1 VVFAEHLTHGCVI
14 HGCDI
19 ISGQVA
25 NDKFTTPYLY
35 LSKYDARAMFWVFL
49 TNYGSRFDK
58 AKCIGS
64 RQAALTEVGLD

>member
-1 VVFAEHLTHGCVI
+1 MFATVEDDPACTL
-14 HGCDI
+14 
-19 ISGQVA
+19 S
-25 NDKFTTPYLY
+25 LY
-35 LSKYDARAMFWVFL
+35 LSKYDARVMFWVFL